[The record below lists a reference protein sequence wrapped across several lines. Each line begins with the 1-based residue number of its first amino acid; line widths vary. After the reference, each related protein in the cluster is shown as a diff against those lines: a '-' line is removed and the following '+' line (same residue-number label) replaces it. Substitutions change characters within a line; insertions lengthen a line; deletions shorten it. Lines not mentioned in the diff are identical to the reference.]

1 MQVGN
6 QSRAV
11 TSCVLPASSFFSHR
25 LMLSRKQL
33 ELRTNSLCIG
43 WSVKRRLRNIHI
55 ELLFF
60 FVLHSAPLVCTPL
73 HLSRHS
79 LPCNK
84 SLYTLKYIKPTV
96 LCNINTIAFII
107 CIHIEIKTNASCL
120 CWVVWWWVHYAARL
134 YGRRRCR
141 SRAKRYFCCRH
152 GGGIEINY
160 NSCSLAANTSTKHV
174 NAMIGALESL
184 KYWINCCNSWS

>member
-60 FVLHSAPLVCTPL
+60 FVLHSTPLVCTPL

-120 CWVVWWWVHYAARL
+120 CWVV
-134 YGRRRCR
+134 
-141 SRAKRYFCCRH
+141 
-152 GGGIEINY
+152 
-160 NSCSLAANTSTKHV
+160 
-174 NAMIGALESL
+174 GALRRPALRPPPVSIEGEALFLLSTRG
-184 KYWINCCNSWS
+184 WNWN